1 VLEGRFLSNKR
12 ILVVDDDPSARLMFK
27 VILEAGGYVV
37 EEAQNGIAALIL
49 IKEAVPDLVVTDM
62 LMPRMDGRELIQRIR
77 ADVRTAAVR
86 ILAVTGHSDA
96 RVQAAGADGVLDKP
110 FDRSALLAAV
120 GLLVGAGA

>member
-27 VILEAGGYVV
+27 VILEAAGYLV

-77 ADVRTAAVR
+77 ADVRTAAVC
-86 ILAVTGHSDA
+86 ILAVTGHPEG
-96 RVQAAGADGVLDKP
+96 RTQASGADYVLDKP

-120 GLLVGAGA
+120 GSLVGSGA